1 MAVIYKLM
9 DLGHGIGQWPTLRA
23 ASEEVPR
30 YLELQAE
37 RIEALRLVGYLTSE
51 EKGAEAVFSIAG
63 PEISG
68 YLSAAT
74 AVLAPRSE
82 ADAAAH
88 AVAGLP
94 QAQRRA
100 ILDLLQPAQRRRVE
114 SLLEHARPVAGQLM
128 SPEFLCLYGNQT
140 VSDAT
145 DRIRITQL
153 PDEVTARVFVVD
165 SHQRLEGAVTLAEL
179 LRANPSTSLSAL
191 ARFTPAAR
199 EDTALE
205 ALANLMAEHDTTLIP
220 IIDNDERPSG
230 IVNVDDVLEILLP
243 NRWSR

>member
-1 MAVIYKLM
+1 
-9 DLGHGIGQWPTLRA
+9 
-23 ASEEVPR
+23 
-30 YLELQAE
+30 
-37 RIEALRLVGYLTSE
+37 
-51 EKGAEAVFSIAG
+51 
-63 PEISG
+63 
-68 YLSAAT
+68 
-74 AVLAPRSE
+74 
-82 ADAAAH
+82 
-88 AVAGLP
+88 
-94 QAQRRA
+94 
-100 ILDLLQPAQRRRVE
+100 
-114 SLLEHARPVAGQLM
+114 M